1 MRILFRTSGGRS
13 REEELGLGHVYRC
26 TNLAKSLKPHK
37 IYFLVE
43 DYGGVKNL
51 LVEKGF
57 KNVFFLRKKIDL
69 LNDAK
74 KTISL
79 ISSNKIDIVIIDRYL
94 LDPKYVQ
101 ELKKND
107 IKTVVITDLKNI
119 EYPSDLVVSG
129 FIGYENQIRINHFGT
144 KCLLG
149 PKYQILDERF
159 SSMKNIYKKKYDF
172 LATFG
177 GFDDYNIAQLF
188 LESVIKY
195 STKIKSK
202 IILGPSTIK
211 SKQILAIEKK
221 YRNRIKIVQKTNNM
235 YKEMSE
241 ARFGICAGGLTTY
254 EFASLGVPFAIICQV
269 KHQLVTAKQWHNKKI
284 AINLG
289 LIEKISQ
296 DKINSLLH
304 RIINRKI
311 SLKTPKSSIIDGR
324 GSMRV
329 AMEVIKLN
337 HELHDEDTKSITK

>member
-26 TNLAKSLKPHK
+26 VNLAKSLKPHK
-37 IYFLVE
+37 VYFLIE

-51 LVEKGF
+51 LAEKGF
-57 KNVFFLRKKIDL
+57 NEIFYLKKKIDL
-69 LNDAK
+69 HDDVK
-74 KTISL
+74 KTIRF
-79 ISSNKIDIVIIDRYL
+79 IASNKIDILIIDRYL
-94 LDPKYVQ
+94 LNPKYVR
-101 ELKKND
+101 EIRKKN
-107 IKTVVITDLKNI
+107 IKIVVITDLENI

-129 FIGYENQIRINHFGT
+129 FIGYRNQIRRNYLGT

-159 SSMKNIYKKKYDF
+159 SSKKNIYKKKYDL

-188 LESVIKY
+188 LESIMKYPIKIR
-195 STKIKSK
+195 TK

-211 SKQILAIEKK
+211 SKEISVIEKNYK
-221 YRNRIKIVQKTNNM
+221 NHIKIVQKTNNM

-254 EFASLGVPFAIICQV
+254 EFASLSVPFAIICQV
-269 KHQLVTAKQWHNKKI
+269 KHQLVTAHQWHNKKI

-289 LIEKISQ
+289 LIEKISHS
-296 DKINSLLH
+296 KINSFLH
-304 RIINRKI
+304 KITNRKI

-329 AMEVIKLN
+329 ANEIIRMKQES
-337 HELHDEDTKSITK
+337 HDESVLQND